1 MIGAWNAIPFIGPFI
16 GLIPAVLYAA
26 TKSFKLVVLIIV
38 LITIVQTIEANI
50 LKPWMTSKSVDIH
63 PITTLLVVL
72 VGGALFGMGGAF
84 VAIPVYI
91 VMKLIFIFYI
101 KNKQEQQ

>member
-1 MIGAWNAIPFIGPFI
+1 M
-16 GLIPAVLYAA
+16 
-26 TKSFKLVVLIIV
+26 LIIV

-91 VMKLIFIFYI
+91 VMKLTFFFYI
-101 KNKQEQQ
+101 KNRQEQQ